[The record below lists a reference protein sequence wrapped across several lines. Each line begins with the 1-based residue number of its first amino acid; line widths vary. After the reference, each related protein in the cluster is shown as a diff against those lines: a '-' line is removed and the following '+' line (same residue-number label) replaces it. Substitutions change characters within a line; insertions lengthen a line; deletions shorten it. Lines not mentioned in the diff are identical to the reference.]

1 MKFGAV
7 LLYCSVFLLG
17 CSESVTSDLETPNV
31 ILIMADDVGIEAFGS
46 YGSKQYKTPNLD
58 RLAREGVQFSHAYSN
73 PLCTPSRVS
82 IMTGK
87 SNVRNY
93 VDFGALTPGQY
104 TFAHLFK
111 EAGYV
116 SAIAGKWQLQGSENA
131 EGTLPEDAGFDTY
144 RLWHTP
150 NTARPRYWTPSI
162 EQEGELLDLPED
174 AYGPDVFT
182 DYLVDF
188 MTANKDN
195 PFFVYYPMAL
205 VHNPFLP
212 TPLSED
218 RNNEDIQQN
227 FADMMMYMDVVV
239 GRIADAVEA
248 LGLSDRTVLIFT
260 SDNGTNRDIVSE
272 FEGREIRGAKATTI
286 DYGNHVPLIVHAPF
300 TGHQGHVVNDLVDFS
315 DVLPTLATIAG
326 EELPDSV
333 NTDGV
338 SFWPVITGDGRSPRE
353 WVYTYYYPRPYA
365 ERLDHPFRHL
375 EIRFAQDQRFK
386 LYGDGRFF
394 DLSSDIMEESPIG
407 EDAESPEAAEARA
420 KLQAALDTFP
430 EHGEMIPSLCLQQV
444 ASSKS
449 SISTRP
455 QQRPPICN
463 GDDEFLGA
471 HDMRYKGNWENASE
485 IL

>member
-1 MKFGAV
+1 MKFGVA
-7 LLYCSVFLLG
+7 LLYSVAFLLG
-17 CSESVTSDLETPNV
+17 CNESVPDERLQPNV
-31 ILIMADDVGIEAFGS
+31 ILIMADDVGVEAFGS
-46 YGSKQYKTPNLD
+46 YGSLQYQTPNLD
-58 RLAREGVQFSHAYSN
+58 RLAEEGVRFSHAYSN

-111 EAGYV
+111 NSGYT
-116 SAIAGKWQLQGSENA
+116 SAIAGKWQLQGSGKA
-131 EGTLPEDAGFDTY
+131 EGTLPAEAGFDSY

-218 RNNEDIQQN
+218 RENEDIQQN
-227 FADMMMYMDVVV
+227 FADMMAYMDLVV
-239 GRIADAVEA
+239 GRLADAVDS
-248 LGLSDRTVLIFT
+248 LGLSDRTVIIFT

-272 FEGREIRGAKATTI
+272 YQGRQVRGAKATTI
-286 DYGNHVPLIVHAPF
+286 NYGNHVPLIVHAPF
-300 TGHQGHVVNDLVDFS
+300 TNQPGRVVDDLVDFS
-315 DVLPTLATIAG
+315 DFLPTLASIIG

-333 NTDGV
+333 QIDGV
-338 SFWPVITGDGRSPRE
+338 DFWPVVTGEGHSPRE

-375 EIRFAQDQRFK
+375 EIRFAQDQQYK
-386 LYGDGRFF
+386 LYGDGRLFEYAT
-394 DLSSDIMEESPIG
+394 DVMEEVPIPPG
-407 EDAESPEAAEARA
+407 TENTEAEQARA
-420 KLQAALDTFP
+420 KLQAALDAFP
-430 EHGEMIPSLCLQQV
+430 EHGEMIP
-444 ASSKS
+444 A
-449 SISTRP
+449 TAYNR
-455 QQRPPICN
+455 
-463 GDDEFLGA
+463 
-471 HDMRYKGNWENASE
+471 
-485 IL
+485 